1 MLAGNERSGYNM
13 RSSIGLE
20 RHSGWSMWRWVFEL
34 EAASPGLP
42 LCFGVPAQSWEDLA
56 K

>member
-1 MLAGNERSGYNM
+1 MLSGKQRSGYNM

-34 EAASPGLP
+34 EAALSWAATACAKLSK
-42 LCFGVPAQSWEDLA
+42 SWEDLA